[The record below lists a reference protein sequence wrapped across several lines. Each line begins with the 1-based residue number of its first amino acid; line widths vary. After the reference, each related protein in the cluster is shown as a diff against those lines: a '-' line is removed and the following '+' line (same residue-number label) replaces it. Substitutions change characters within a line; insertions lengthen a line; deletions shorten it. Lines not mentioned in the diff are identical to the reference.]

1 MDNFSSADGVSDEMW
16 ARVLETNLTVP
27 VRMMRAVIPFM
38 RAKQDGVIINVASTA
53 ALSGA
58 IAGIAYTASKHGL
71 VSVFR
76 EYHPVSVF

>member
-1 MDNFSSADGVSDEMW
+1 MDNFSSADAVTDEIW
-16 ARVLETNLTVP
+16 SKVLETNLTVP
-27 VRMMRAVIPFM
+27 VKMMRAVIPFM

-71 VSVFR
+71 VSDLHI
-76 EYHPVSVF
+76 YAT